1 MARAGR
7 IDSELPAIVAY
18 RQMSQ
23 KTYLKTAGAIFLIIA
38 VLHLLRLV
46 LGWSTVF
53 EGWSVPQWPSAV
65 ALVVAGYLAYEG
77 FRLSK

>member
-1 MARAGR
+1 
-7 IDSELPAIVAY
+7 
-18 RQMSQ
+18 MSL
-23 KTYLKTAGAIFLIIA
+23 KIYLKTAGTIFLIIA

-46 LGWSTVF
+46 LGWNAVF
-53 EGWSVPQWPSAV
+53 EGWSVPLWLSAV